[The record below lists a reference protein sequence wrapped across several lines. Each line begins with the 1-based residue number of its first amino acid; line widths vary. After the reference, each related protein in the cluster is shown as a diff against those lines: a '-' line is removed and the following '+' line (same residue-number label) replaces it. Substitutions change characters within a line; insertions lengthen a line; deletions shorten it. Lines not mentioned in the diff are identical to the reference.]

1 MKQLSRFAV
10 LAWAL
15 WASSIGSAAELRPL
29 AALSKPSSAR
39 FITPAQ
45 LKDTLTSHKGRVLVL
60 HFWATWCWPCMQEL
74 PLLAKLARDAGPRG
88 VDFLPVSLDDPT
100 ERSAAW
106 VGRVLHAKTG
116 DASWSPI
123 LKWDPADAFIDDIV
137 DPAWG
142 GEIPAF
148 FSYDREGR
156 LRHAMIG
163 TLGRGDFERL
173 VADLVVA
180 PAK

>member
-1 MKQLSRFAV
+1 MKQLFRFAV
-10 LAWAL
+10 LGWAL
-15 WASSIGSAAELRPL
+15 WASPTSTAAEFRPL
-29 AALSKPSSAR
+29 FAQAKAPSAR

-45 LKDTLTSHKGRVLVL
+45 LKSTLAGHKGRVLVL

-74 PLLAKLARDAGPRG
+74 PLLAKLAREAGPRG
-88 VDFLPVSLDDPT
+88 IDFVPVSLDDAT
-100 ERSAAW
+100 ERNAAW

-123 LKWDPADAFIDDIV
+123 LKWDPADANIDDVV

-142 GEIPAF
+142 GEIPVF
-148 FSYDREGR
+148 FSFDREGR
-156 LRHAMIG
+156 LRHAMVG

-173 VADLVVA
+173 VGDLVV
-180 PAK
+180 PAAK